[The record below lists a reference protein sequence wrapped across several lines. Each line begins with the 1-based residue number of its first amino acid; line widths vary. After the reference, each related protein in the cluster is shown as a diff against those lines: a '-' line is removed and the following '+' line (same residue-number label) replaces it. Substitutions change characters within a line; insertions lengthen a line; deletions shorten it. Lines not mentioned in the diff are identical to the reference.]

1 MNILE
6 GEGCENFGEVEY
18 EDGVGRFM
26 GYIGIM
32 GPYLYGHAGVEAV
45 SEYLIIHVK
54 RRSPVSLLCDISVVL
69 IDKCHAHLSG
79 YTIGV
84 EFISIEITANNYFL
98 AFIDYILDVPVMVVA
113 EFLEFITPE

>member
-26 GYIGIM
+26 GYNGIM

-98 AFIDYILDVPVMVVA
+98 AFIDPLNFPHCIIMFSTLR
-113 EFLEFITPE
+113 FI